1 LKELNLQFSILNFN
15 FQFSISDLQYWRLY
29 RILAMSTFVIR
40 PKDYEPSIVKLDRT
54 KLTIGRSSRN
64 DICISDPFA
73 SRLHAEIRRE
83 NEQVLLVDNGSANGT
98 FVNGHRVSGSL
109 RLSVGDVVRIGETE
123 IEYSSGEQDM
133 LSGATVFLTGLAGQ
147 SLPADTITS
156 PIPARSTT
164 DLISSIRSG
173 SISGEARASSAART
187 AMKPEKPGRD
197 LLSIVSQVGIALL
210 PRTSLEDTLKMT
222 IDLVFQAIPAERGF
236 LFLKENGELTCKI
249 ARGAS
254 EAALPTA
261 SQVQLSRSI
270 TNKVLT
276 EGASV
281 LTSDAMH
288 DPRFQSQHSVV
299 LSQIRS
305 VMAVPLASGE
315 ETFGMVYVDNPFDN
329 RFQEEDLKV
338 LTTIASVAS
347 IKIEN
352 DRLLDERL
360 EKRRMEE
367 ELKVASEIQMRLQP
381 FSPPKLD
388 GWDMTG
394 VSFPCREI
402 GGDYYDFI
410 HRKRDSHLIVAVGD
424 VSGKGTGAALLMSSL
439 HAAVRAQ
446 SQTRASI
453 SEVMGEINQY
463 IFENSPSNKF
473 LTLFYGELDPIS
485 GTLLYSNGGHNAPI
499 FVRRTGEVQR
509 LDKGG
514 LPIGMMQGVFYQE
527 GSMEFEPGD
536 VLVIYSDGITESIN
550 ERDEEFDEER
560 LIDVVKNN
568 LGRSASGIRDR
579 IDESLSRFVG
589 TTAPVDDMTLMII
602 KRTDAGLDE
611 SEVTIRS

>member
-1 LKELNLQFSILNFN
+1 
-15 FQFSISDLQYWRLY
+15 
-29 RILAMSTFVIR
+29 
-40 PKDYEPSIVKLDRT
+40 
-54 KLTIGRSSRN
+54 
-64 DICISDPFA
+64 
-73 SRLHAEIRRE
+73 
-83 NEQVLLVDNGSANGT
+83 
-98 FVNGHRVSGSL
+98 
-109 RLSVGDVVRIGETE
+109 VGDIVRIGETE

-133 LSGATVFLTGLAGQ
+133 LSGATVYLTGLAGQ

-173 SISGEARASSAART
+173 AISGEARSSSAARA
-187 AMKPEKPGRD
+187 AMKPEAPGRD

-236 LFLKENGELTCKI
+236 LFLKEGDDLSCKI

-270 TNKVLT
+270 TNKVLS

-315 ETFGMVYVDNPFDN
+315 EIFGMVYVDNPFNN

-352 DRLLDERL
+352 DRLLEERL

-381 FSPPKLD
+381 FSPPKLN
-388 GWDMTG
+388 GWEMTG

-473 LTLFYGELDPIS
+473 LTLFYGELDPET
-485 GTLLYSNGGHNAPI
+485 GTLRYSNGGHNSPI
-499 FVRRTGEVQR
+499 FVRHAGQVER

-514 LPIGMMQGVFYQE
+514 LPIGMMQGSAFQE
-527 GSMEFEPGD
+527 ESVVFEPGD

-550 ERDEEFDEER
+550 EREEEFEEER

-579 IDESLSRFVG
+579 IDEALSRFVG
-589 TTAPVDDMTLMII
+589 ATAPVDDMTLMII
-602 KRTDAGLDE
+602 KRTDVGFDDHDTTLRA
-611 SEVTIRS
+611 

>member
-1 LKELNLQFSILNFN
+1 
-15 FQFSISDLQYWRLY
+15 
-29 RILAMSTFVIR
+29 MSTFVIR
-40 PKDYEPSIVKLDRT
+40 PKDYEASIVKLDRM

-83 NEQVLLVDNGSANGT
+83 NEQVMLVDNGSANGT
-98 FVNGHRVSGSL
+98 FVNGQRVTGSL
-109 RLSVGDVVRIGETE
+109 RLNVGDIVRIGETE
-123 IEYSSGEQDM
+123 IEYSSGEADM
-133 LSGATVFLTGLAGQ
+133 LSGATVYLTGLAGQ

-173 SISGEARASSAART
+173 SISGEARASSGARA
-187 AMKPEKPGRD
+187 AMKPEARGRD

-249 ARGAS
+249 ARGVN
-254 EAALPTA
+254 EAALPSA

-270 TNKVLT
+270 TNKVLS
-276 EGASV
+276 EGSSV

-288 DPRFQSQHSVV
+288 DPRFQAQHSVV

-315 ETFGMVYVDNPFDN
+315 EIFGMVYVDNPFNN
-329 RFQEEDLKV
+329 RFTEEDLKV

-381 FSPPKLD
+381 FSPPKLE

-410 HRKRDSHLIVAVGD
+410 HRKRDTHLIVAVGD

-473 LTLFYGELDPIS
+473 LTLFYGDLDPET
-485 GTLLYSNGGHNAPI
+485 GTLMYSNGGHNAPM
-499 FVRRTGEVQR
+499 FVRRSGDVER

-514 LPIGMMQGVFYQE
+514 LPIGMMQGVAYQE
-527 GSMEFEPGD
+527 ASVAFDRGD

-550 ERDEEFDEER
+550 EREEEFDEER
-560 LIDVVKNN
+560 LIEVVKDN
-568 LGRSASGIRDR
+568 LGRSASGVRDR
-579 IDESLSRFVG
+579 IDEALSRFVG

-602 KRTDAGLDE
+602 KRTDSGFEQSD
-611 SEVTIRS
+611 VTLRA

>member
-1 LKELNLQFSILNFN
+1 
-15 FQFSISDLQYWRLY
+15 
-29 RILAMSTFVIR
+29 MSTFVIR
-40 PKDYEPSIVKLDRT
+40 PKDYEPSVVKLDRM

-83 NEQVLLVDNGSANGT
+83 NDQVMLVDNGSANGT
-98 FVNGHRVSGSL
+98 FVNGQRVTGAI
-109 RLSVGDVVRIGETE
+109 RLNVGDLVRIGETE
-123 IEYSSGEQDM
+123 IEYSAGEQDL
-133 LSGATVFLTGLAGQ
+133 LSGATVYLAGPAAQ

-156 PIPARSTT
+156 PIPSRSTS

-173 SISGEARASSAART
+173 AMSGEVRVSSGARAAMQPAA
-187 AMKPEKPGRD
+187 PGRD

-210 PRTSLEDTLKMT
+210 PRTTLEDTLKMT
-222 IDLVFQAIPAERGF
+222 IDIVFQAIPAERGF
-236 LFLKENGELTCKI
+236 LFLKEGDDLTCKI

-254 EAALPTA
+254 EAALPAA

-270 TNKVLT
+270 TNKVLS

-315 ETFGMVYVDNPFDN
+315 ETFGMIYVDNPFNN

-347 IKIEN
+347 IKIEHE
-352 DRLLDERL
+352 RLLDERL

-381 FSPPKLD
+381 FAPPKID

-410 HRKRDSHLIVAVGD
+410 YRKRDKRLLVAVGD

-446 SQTRASI
+446 SQARSTI
-453 SEVMGEINQY
+453 SEVMSEINQY
-463 IFENSPSNKF
+463 IFENSPPNKF
-473 LTLFYGELDPIS
+473 LTLFYGELDPDT
-485 GTLLYSNGGHNAPI
+485 GTLVYSNGGHNAPML
-499 FVRRTGEVQR
+499 VRHNGELER
-509 LDKGG
+509 LDQGG
-514 LPIGMMQGVFYQE
+514 LPIGMMQGVGYQE
-527 GSMEFEPGD
+527 ATVVFQPGD

-550 ERDEEFDEER
+550 EREEEFDEER
-560 LIDVVKNN
+560 LIEVVQNN

-579 IDESLSRFVG
+579 IDEALSRFVG

-602 KRTDAGLDE
+602 KRTDAGFDDADR
-611 SEVTIRS
+611 TIRN

>member
-1 LKELNLQFSILNFN
+1 
-15 FQFSISDLQYWRLY
+15 
-29 RILAMSTFVIR
+29 MSTFVIR
-40 PKDYEPSIVKLDRT
+40 PKDYEPSIVKLDRM

-83 NEQVLLVDNGSANGT
+83 NDQVLLVDNGSANGT
-98 FVNGHRVSGSL
+98 FVNGQRVTGSL

-173 SISGEARASSAART
+173 AISGEGRASSGARA
-187 AMKPEKPGRD
+187 AMKPEAPGRD

-236 LFLKENGELTCKI
+236 LFLKENGELSCKI

-270 TNKVLT
+270 TNKVLS
-276 EGASV
+276 EGASI

-315 ETFGMVYVDNPFDN
+315 EIFGMVYVDNPFNN

-352 DRLLDERL
+352 DRLLEERL

-381 FSPPKLD
+381 FSPPKLA
-388 GWDMTG
+388 GWEMTG

-410 HRKRDSHLIVAVGD
+410 QRKRDSHLIVAVGD

-473 LTLFYGELDPIS
+473 LTLFYGDIDPDT
-485 GTLLYSNGGHNAPI
+485 GTLQYSNGGHNAPI
-499 FVRRTGEVQR
+499 FVRSSGEVER

-514 LPIGMMQGVFYQE
+514 LPIGMMQVSVYQE
-527 GSMEFEPGD
+527 ESVVFESGD

-560 LIDVVKNN
+560 LIDVVRNN

-579 IDESLSRFVG
+579 IDEALSRFVG
-589 TTAPVDDMTLMII
+589 ATAPVDDMTLMII
-602 KRTDAGLDE
+602 KRTDAGFDDA
-611 SEVTIRS
+611 EVTIRN

>member
-1 LKELNLQFSILNFN
+1 M
-15 FQFSISDLQYWRLY
+15 
-29 RILAMSTFVIR
+29 ATFVIR
-40 PKDYEPSIVKLDRT
+40 PKDYEPSIVKLERM

-83 NEQVLLVDNGSANGT
+83 NDQVLLMDNGSANGT
-98 FVNGHRVSGSL
+98 FVNGRRVTGTVL
-109 RLSVGDVVRIGETE
+109 LNVGDMVRIGETE
-123 IEYSSGEQDM
+123 IEYTSGEQDL
-133 LSGATVFLTGLAGQ
+133 LSGATVYLAGPAGA

-156 PIPARSTT
+156 PIPSRSTN

-173 SISGEARASSAART
+173 AMSGESQSSSGARAARQAET
-187 AMKPEKPGRD
+187 PGRN

-210 PRTSLEDTLKMT
+210 PRTTLEDTLKMT

-236 LFLKENGELTCKI
+236 LFLKEGGDLSCKI

-254 EAALPTA
+254 ESALPSS

-270 TNKVLT
+270 TNKVIS

-288 DPRFQSQHSVV
+288 DPRFQAQQSVV

-315 ETFGMVYVDNPFDN
+315 ETFGMIYVDNPFHN
-329 RFQEEDLKV
+329 RFKEEDLKV

-352 DRLLDERL
+352 ERLLEERL

-381 FSPPKLD
+381 FAPPKID

-410 HRKRDSHLIVAVGD
+410 HRKRDNRVVLAVGD
-424 VSGKGTGAALLMSSL
+424 VSGKGTGAALLMSSV

-446 SQTRASI
+446 SQTRSTI
-453 SEVMGEINQY
+453 SEVMSEINEY
-463 IFENSPSNKF
+463 IFENSPPNKY
-473 LTLFYGELDPIS
+473 LTLFYGELDPQT
-485 GTLLYSNGGHNAPI
+485 GALAYSNGGHNAPML
-499 FVRRTGEVQR
+499 VRNTAEVER

-514 LPIGMMQGVFYQE
+514 LPIGMMQGVKYQQ
-527 GSMEFEPGD
+527 GSVEFNVGD
-536 VLVIYSDGITESIN
+536 VLVIYSDGITESVN
-550 ERDEEFDEER
+550 ERDEEFDEDR
-560 LIDVVKNN
+560 LIEVLKNSLN
-568 LGRSASGIRDR
+568 RSASGIRDR
-579 IDESLSRFVG
+579 IDEALSRFVG
-589 TTAPVDDMTLMII
+589 TAAPVDDMTLMII
-602 KRTDAGLDE
+602 KRTHAGLED
-611 SEVTIRS
+611 SDLTLRQ

>member
-1 LKELNLQFSILNFN
+1 
-15 FQFSISDLQYWRLY
+15 
-29 RILAMSTFVIR
+29 MSTFVIR
-40 PKDYEPSIVKLDRT
+40 PKDYEPSIVKLDRM

-83 NEQVLLVDNGSANGT
+83 NDLVMLVDNGSANGT
-98 FVNGHRVSGSL
+98 YVNGQRVTGSL
-109 RLSVGDVVRIGETE
+109 RLNVGDIVRIGETE
-123 IEYSSGEQDM
+123 IEYTSGEQDM
-133 LSGATVFLTGLAGQ
+133 LSGATVYLSGLAGQ

-173 SISGEARASSAART
+173 SISGDSRSSSAAR
-187 AMKPEKPGRD
+187 AALKPEAPGRD

-270 TNKVLT
+270 TNKVLS

-315 ETFGMVYVDNPFDN
+315 EIFGMVYVDNPFNN

-381 FSPPKLD
+381 FSPPKLK

-473 LTLFYGELDPIS
+473 LTLFYGELDPDT
-485 GTLLYSNGGHNAPI
+485 GTLTYSNGGHNAPI
-499 FVRRTGEVQR
+499 FVRRSGEVER

-514 LPIGMMQGVFYQE
+514 LPIGMMQGVVYQE
-527 GSMEFEPGD
+527 ASVGFDPGD

-550 ERDEEFDEER
+550 EREEEFDEER
-560 LIDVVKNN
+560 LIEVVKNN

-579 IDESLSRFVG
+579 IDEALSRFVG

-602 KRTDAGLDE
+602 KRTDDGFEE
-611 SEVTIRS
+611 SEATLRA

>member
-1 LKELNLQFSILNFN
+1 
-15 FQFSISDLQYWRLY
+15 
-29 RILAMSTFVIR
+29 MSTFLVR
-40 PKDYEPSIVKLDRT
+40 PKDYEPSTVKLDKM

-64 DICISDPFA
+64 DICIGDPFA
-73 SRLHAEIRRE
+73 SRLHAELRRE
-83 NEQVLLVDNGSANGT
+83 GDHVLLVDNGSANGT
-98 FVNGHRVSGSL
+98 YLNGQRVTGTVIL
-109 RLSVGDVVRIGETE
+109 EVGDLIRIGETE
-123 IEYSSGEQDM
+123 IEYQFGEQDM
-133 LSGATVFLTGLAGQ
+133 LSGATVYLSGPAAA

-156 PIPARSTT
+156 PIGTRSTN
-164 DLISSIRSG
+164 DLISSIQSGAIAKDLRVRSG
-173 SISGEARASSAART
+173 APATVKAEAPS
-187 AMKPEKPGRD
+187 RD

-210 PRTSLEDTLKMT
+210 PRTTLEDTLRMT

-236 LFLKENGELTCKI
+236 LFLKEGEDLTCKI
-249 ARGAS
+249 ARGAH
-254 EAALPTA
+254 EGALPTA
-261 SQVQLSRSI
+261 SQIQISRSI
-270 TNKVLT
+270 TNKVIN

-288 DPRFQSQHSVV
+288 DPRFQSQNSVV

-315 ETFGMVYVDNPFDN
+315 ETFGMIYVDNPFHS
-329 RFQEEDLKV
+329 RFKEEDLKV

-347 IKIEN
+347 IKIEHE
-352 DRLLDERL
+352 RLLDERL

-381 FSPPKLD
+381 VAPPKID
-388 GWDMTG
+388 GWEMTG

-410 HRKRDSHLIVAVGD
+410 KRKRDNRFVVAVGD

-446 SQTRASI
+446 SQTRATI

-463 IFENSPSNKF
+463 IYENSPSNKF
-473 LTLFYGELDPIS
+473 LTLFYGELDPETAIL
-485 GTLLYSNGGHNAPI
+485 TYSNGGHNTPI
-499 FVRRTGEVQR
+499 LARRSGEIVR

-514 LPIGMMQGVFYQE
+514 MPIGMMQGVGYE
-527 GSMEFEPGD
+527 EDAIKFEPGD

-550 ERDEEFDEER
+550 ERDEEFDDQR
-560 LIDVVKNN
+560 LIDVVRNN
-568 LGRSASGIRDR
+568 LNRSASGIRDR
-579 IDESLSRFVG
+579 IDEALSRFVG

-602 KRTDAGLDE
+602 KKTQ
-611 SEVTIRS
+611 

>member
-1 LKELNLQFSILNFN
+1 
-15 FQFSISDLQYWRLY
+15 
-29 RILAMSTFVIR
+29 M
-40 PKDYEPSIVKLDRT
+40 

-83 NEQVLLVDNGSANGT
+83 NDLVMLVDNGSANGT
-98 FVNGHRVSGSL
+98 YVNGQRVTGSL
-109 RLSVGDVVRIGETE
+109 RLNVGDIVRIGETE
-123 IEYSSGEQDM
+123 IEYTSGEQDM
-133 LSGATVFLTGLAGQ
+133 LSGATVYLSGLAGQ

-173 SISGEARASSAART
+173 SISGDSRSSSAAR
-187 AMKPEKPGRD
+187 AALKPEAPSRD

-236 LFLKENGELTCKI
+236 LFLKENGELSCKI

-270 TNKVLT
+270 TNKVLS

-315 ETFGMVYVDNPFDN
+315 EIFGMVYVDNPFNN

-381 FSPPKLD
+381 FAPPKLN

-473 LTLFYGELDPIS
+473 LTLLYGELDPDT
-485 GTLLYSNGGHNAPI
+485 GTLTYSNGGHNAPI
-499 FVRRTGEVQR
+499 FVRRSGEVER

-514 LPIGMMQGVFYQE
+514 LPIGMMQGVVYQE
-527 GSMEFEPGD
+527 ASVGFDPGD

-550 ERDEEFDEER
+550 EREEEFDEER
-560 LIDVVKNN
+560 LIEVVKNN

-579 IDESLSRFVG
+579 IDEALSRFVG

-602 KRTDAGLDE
+602 KRTDDGFVE
-611 SEVTIRS
+611 SESTLRG

>member
-1 LKELNLQFSILNFN
+1 
-15 FQFSISDLQYWRLY
+15 
-29 RILAMSTFVIR
+29 MSTFIIR
-40 PKDYEPSIVKLDRT
+40 PKDYEPSTIKMDRM

-64 DICISDPFA
+64 DICIGDPFA

-83 NEQVLLVDNGSANGT
+83 GDHILLVDNGSANGT
-98 FVNGHRVSGSL
+98 FLNGQRVTGAI
-109 RLSVGDVVRIGETE
+109 RLEVGDLIRIGETE
-123 IEYSSGEQDM
+123 IEYTPSEADM
-133 LSGATVFLTGLAGQ
+133 MSGATVYLSGPAAAM
-147 SLPADTITS
+147 LPADTITS
-156 PIPARSTT
+156 PIGTRSTN
-164 DLISSIRSG
+164 DLISSIQSG
-173 SISGEARASSAART
+173 AIEMRNPSGARPRLAQ
-187 AMKPEKPGRD
+187 EVVEGRD

-236 LFLKENGELTCKI
+236 LFLKEDDELTCKI
-249 ARGAS
+249 ARGAH
-254 EAALPTA
+254 EGALPTA

-270 TNKVLT
+270 TNKVIS

-288 DPRFQSQHSVV
+288 DPRFQSQNSIV

-315 ETFGMVYVDNPFDN
+315 ETFGMIYVDNPFHS
-329 RFQEEDLKV
+329 RFKEEDLKV

-347 IKIEN
+347 IKIEHE
-352 DRLLDERL
+352 RLLEERL

-381 FSPPKLD
+381 VSAPQIE

-410 HRKRDSHLIVAVGD
+410 RRKSDNRLIVAVGD

-446 SQTRASI
+446 SQTRRTI
-453 SEVMGEINQY
+453 SEVMCEINEY

-473 LTLFYGELDPIS
+473 LTLFYGELDPETGS
-485 GTLLYSNGGHNAPI
+485 LAYSNGGHNTPLLLRAS
-499 FVRRTGEVQR
+499 GEMTR
-509 LDKGG
+509 LDQGG
-514 LPIGMMQGVFYQE
+514 LPIGMMKGVAYQE
-527 GSMEFEPGD
+527 ASVAFQPGD
-536 VLVIYSDGITESIN
+536 GLIIYSDGITESIN
-550 ERDEEFDEER
+550 EGDEEFGEER
-560 LIDVVKNN
+560 LIEVVRKNLN
-568 LGRSASGIRDR
+568 RSASGIRDR
-579 IDESLSRFVG
+579 IDEALSRFVG

-602 KRTDAGLDE
+602 KRTA
-611 SEVTIRS
+611 

>member
-1 LKELNLQFSILNFN
+1 
-15 FQFSISDLQYWRLY
+15 
-29 RILAMSTFVIR
+29 MSTFVIR
-40 PKDYEPSIVKLDRT
+40 PKDYEPSTVKLDRL

-73 SRLHAEIRRE
+73 SRLHAEIKRE
-83 NEQVLLVDNGSANGT
+83 NDTVMLVDNGSANGT
-98 FVNGHRVSGSL
+98 FVNGKRVNGSL
-109 RLSVGDVVRIGETE
+109 QLHVGDQVRIGETE
-123 IEYSSGEQDM
+123 IEYASDQQDM
-133 LSGATVFLTGLAGQ
+133 LSGATVYLAGPAAQ

-156 PIPARSTT
+156 PIPSRSTN

-173 SISGEARASSAART
+173 SMSGESSRVSSGARPALQPAA
-187 AMKPEKPGRD
+187 PSRD

-210 PRTSLEDTLKMT
+210 PRTTLEDTLKMT
-222 IDLVFQAIPAERGF
+222 IDIVFQAIPAERGF
-236 LFLKENGELTCKI
+236 LFLKEGEDLNCKI
-249 ARGAS
+249 ARGVN
-254 EAALPTA
+254 EAALPAA

-270 TNKVLT
+270 TNKVLS

-281 LTSDAMH
+281 LTSDAMS

-315 ETFGMVYVDNPFDN
+315 EIFGMIYVDNPFNN

-352 DRLLDERL
+352 ERLLDERM

-381 FSPPKLD
+381 FAPPRLE

-410 HRKRDSHLIVAVGD
+410 QRKRDNRLVVAVGD

-446 SQTRASI
+446 SQARSTI

-463 IFENSPSNKF
+463 IFENSPPNKF
-473 LTLFYGELDPIS
+473 LTLFYAELDPET
-485 GTLLYSNGGHNAPI
+485 GTLAYSNGGHNPPMM
-499 FVRRTGEVQR
+499 VRQNGDVER
-509 LDKGG
+509 LDTGG
-514 LPIGMMQGVFYQE
+514 LPIGMMQGVSYEQAEVGFQ
-527 GSMEFEPGD
+527 PGD
-536 VLVIYSDGITESIN
+536 VLVIYSDGITESVN
-550 ERDEEFDEER
+550 EREEEFEEER
-560 LIDVVKNN
+560 LIEVVKNN
-568 LGRSASGIRDR
+568 AGRSASGIRDR
-579 IDESLSRFVG
+579 IDEALSRFVG

-602 KRTDAGLDE
+602 KRTDSGFEDAE
-611 SEVTIRS
+611 RTMRS

>member
-1 LKELNLQFSILNFN
+1 
-15 FQFSISDLQYWRLY
+15 
-29 RILAMSTFVIR
+29 MSTFVIR
-40 PKDYEPSIVKLDRT
+40 PKDYEASIVKLDRM

-83 NEQVLLVDNGSANGT
+83 NEQVMLVDNGSANGT
-98 FVNGHRVSGSL
+98 FVNGQRVTGSL
-109 RLSVGDVVRIGETE
+109 RLNVGDSGRIGETE
-123 IEYSSGEQDM
+123 IEYSSGEADM
-133 LSGATVFLTGLAGQ
+133 LSGATVYLTGLAGQ

-173 SISGEARASSAART
+173 SISGEARASSGARA
-187 AMKPEKPGRD
+187 AMKPEARGRD

-249 ARGAS
+249 ARGVN
-254 EAALPTA
+254 EAALPSA

-270 TNKVLT
+270 TNKVLS
-276 EGASV
+276 EGSSV

-288 DPRFQSQHSVV
+288 DPRFQAQHSVV

-315 ETFGMVYVDNPFDN
+315 EIFGMVYVDNPFNN
-329 RFQEEDLKV
+329 RFTEEDLKV

-381 FSPPKLD
+381 FSPPKLE

-410 HRKRDSHLIVAVGD
+410 HRKRDTHLIVAVGD

-473 LTLFYGELDPIS
+473 LTLFYGDLDPDT
-485 GTLLYSNGGHNAPI
+485 GTLTYSNGGHNAPM
-499 FVRRTGEVQR
+499 FVRRSGDVER

-514 LPIGMMQGVFYQE
+514 LPIGMMQGVAYQE
-527 GSMEFEPGD
+527 ASVAFDRGD

-550 ERDEEFDEER
+550 EREEEFDEER
-560 LIDVVKNN
+560 LIEVVKDN

-579 IDESLSRFVG
+579 IDEALSRFVG

-602 KRTDAGLDE
+602 KRTDSGFEQSD
-611 SEVTIRS
+611 VTLRA

>member
-1 LKELNLQFSILNFN
+1 
-15 FQFSISDLQYWRLY
+15 
-29 RILAMSTFVIR
+29 MSTFVIR
-40 PKDYEPSIVKLDRT
+40 PKDYEPSIVKLDRM

-83 NEQVLLVDNGSANGT
+83 NEQVMLVDNGSANGT
-98 FVNGHRVSGSL
+98 FVNGQRVTGSL
-109 RLSVGDVVRIGETE
+109 RLSVGDIVRIGETE
-123 IEYSSGEQDM
+123 IEYTSGEQDM
-133 LSGATVFLTGLAGQ
+133 LSGATVYLTGLAGQ

-173 SISGEARASSAART
+173 AMSGDSGTSSAARA

-236 LFLKENGELTCKI
+236 LFLKENGDLSCKI
-249 ARGAS
+249 ARGIN

-270 TNKVLT
+270 TNKVLS

-288 DPRFQSQHSVV
+288 DPRFQSQNSVV

-315 ETFGMVYVDNPFDN
+315 EIFGMVYVDNPFNN
-329 RFQEEDLKV
+329 RFTEEDLKV

-381 FSPPKLD
+381 FAPPKID

-410 HRKRDSHLIVAVGD
+410 HRKNDPCLTVAVGD

-453 SEVMGEINQY
+453 SEVMGEINGY

-473 LTLFYGELDPIS
+473 LTLFYGELDPDT
-485 GTLLYSNGGHNAPI
+485 GTLAYSNGGHNAPI
-499 FVRRTGEVQR
+499 FVRRGGEVER

-514 LPIGMMQGVFYQE
+514 LPIGMMQGVVYQE
-527 GSMEFEPGD
+527 ASVAFDRGD

-550 ERDEEFDEER
+550 EREEEFDEDR
-560 LIDVVKNN
+560 LIEVVKDN
-568 LGRSASGIRDR
+568 LGRSASGVRDR
-579 IDESLSRFVG
+579 IDEALSRFVG

-602 KRTDAGLDE
+602 KRTDAGLEE
-611 SEVTIRS
+611 SELTLRA

>member
-1 LKELNLQFSILNFN
+1 
-15 FQFSISDLQYWRLY
+15 
-29 RILAMSTFVIR
+29 MSTFVIR
-40 PKDYEPSIVKLDRT
+40 PKDYEASIVKLDRM

-83 NEQVLLVDNGSANGT
+83 NEQVMLVDNGSANGT
-98 FVNGHRVSGSL
+98 FVNGQRVTGSL
-109 RLSVGDVVRIGETE
+109 QLSVGDVVRIGETE
-123 IEYSSGEQDM
+123 IEYTSGDQDM
-133 LSGATVFLTGLAGQ
+133 LSGATVYLTGGAGGT
-147 SLPADTITS
+147 LPADTITS

-173 SISGEARASSAART
+173 SMSGESRVSSAART
-187 AMKPEKPGRD
+187 AMKPETPSRD

-236 LFLKENGELTCKI
+236 LFLKENGELSCKI

-254 EAALPTA
+254 QAALPTA

-315 ETFGMVYVDNPFDN
+315 EIFGMVYVDNPFNN

-453 SEVMGEINQY
+453 SEIMGEINQY

-473 LTLFYGELDPIS
+473 LTLFYGELDPDT
-485 GTLLYSNGGHNAPI
+485 GTLTYSNGGHNAPI
-499 FVRRTGEVQR
+499 FVRRSGKVER

-514 LPIGMMQGVFYQE
+514 LPIGMMQAGVYQE
-527 GSMEFEPGD
+527 ASVDFERGD

-550 ERDEEFDEER
+550 ERDEEFEEER
-560 LIDVVKNN
+560 LIEVVKNN

-579 IDESLSRFVG
+579 IDEALSRFVG
-589 TTAPVDDMTLMII
+589 NTAPVDDMTLMII
-602 KRTDAGLDE
+602 KRTDAGFDQADIA
-611 SEVTIRS
+611 TRG

>member
-1 LKELNLQFSILNFN
+1 
-15 FQFSISDLQYWRLY
+15 
-29 RILAMSTFVIR
+29 MSTFVIR
-40 PKDYEPSIVKLDRT
+40 PKDYEPSVVKLDRM

-83 NEQVLLVDNGSANGT
+83 SDQVLLVDNGSANGT
-98 FVNGHRVSGSL
+98 FVNGHRVSSTL
-109 RLSVGDVVRIGETE
+109 RLEPGDIVRIGETE

-133 LSGATVFLTGLAGQ
+133 LSGATVYLAGPVAET
-147 SLPADTITS
+147 LPADTITS
-156 PIPARSTT
+156 PIPSRSTS

-173 SISGEARASSAART
+173 AISAEARSASAARA
-187 AMKPEKPGRD
+187 AMKPESPGRD

-236 LFLKENGELTCKI
+236 LFLKEGGELSCKI

-254 EAALPTA
+254 EAALPSA

-288 DPRFQSQHSVV
+288 DPRFQAQHSVV

-315 ETFGMVYVDNPFDN
+315 EIFGMVYVDNPFNN
-329 RFQEEDLKV
+329 RFKEEDLKV

-381 FSPPKLD
+381 FAPPKLD

-446 SQTRASI
+446 SQTRSSI

-473 LTLFYGELDPIS
+473 LTLFYGQLDPVS
-485 GTLLYSNGGHNAPI
+485 GKLLYSNGGHNAPML
-499 FVRRTGEVQR
+499 VRASGEVER

-514 LPIGMMQGVFYQE
+514 LPIGMMQGVAYQE
-527 GSMEFEPGD
+527 ASIEFNPGD

-550 ERDEEFDEER
+550 EREEEFDEDR
-560 LIDVVKNN
+560 LIEVVKNN

-579 IDESLSRFVG
+579 IDEALSRFVG

-602 KRTDAGLDE
+602 KRTNAGV
-611 SEVTIRS
+611 EVK

>member
-1 LKELNLQFSILNFN
+1 
-15 FQFSISDLQYWRLY
+15 
-29 RILAMSTFVIR
+29 M
-40 PKDYEPSIVKLDRT
+40 

-83 NEQVLLVDNGSANGT
+83 NEQVMLVDNGSANGT
-98 FVNGHRVSGSL
+98 FVNSQRVTGSL
-109 RLSVGDVVRIGETE
+109 RLTVGDIVRIGETE
-123 IEYSSGEQDM
+123 IEYTSGEQDM
-133 LSGATVFLTGLAGQ
+133 LSGATVYLTGLAGQ

-187 AMKPEKPGRD
+187 AMKPEAPGRD

-236 LFLKENGELTCKI
+236 LFLKENGELSCKI

-270 TNKVLT
+270 TNKVLS

-288 DPRFQSQHSVV
+288 DPRFQAQHSVV

-315 ETFGMVYVDNPFDN
+315 EIFGMVYVDNPFNN

-381 FSPPKLD
+381 FSPPKLP

-446 SQTRASI
+446 TQTRASTC
-453 SEVMGEINQY
+453 EVMGEINQY

-473 LTLFYGELDPIS
+473 LTLFYGGLDPIT
-485 GTLLYSNGGHNAPI
+485 GTLTYSNGGHNAPI
-499 FVRRTGEVQR
+499 FVRRSGEVER

-514 LPIGMMQGVFYQE
+514 LPIGMMQGVAYQE
-527 GSMEFEPGD
+527 ASVEFHPGD

-550 ERDEEFDEER
+550 ERDEEFEEER
-560 LIDVVKNN
+560 LIEVVKNN
-568 LGRSASGIRDR
+568 MGRSASGIRDR
-579 IDESLSRFVG
+579 IDEALSRFVG

-602 KRTDAGLDE
+602 KRTDEGIDE
-611 SEVTIRS
+611 AEVTIRN

>member
-1 LKELNLQFSILNFN
+1 
-15 FQFSISDLQYWRLY
+15 
-29 RILAMSTFVIR
+29 
-40 PKDYEPSIVKLDRT
+40 
-54 KLTIGRSSRN
+54 
-64 DICISDPFA
+64 
-73 SRLHAEIRRE
+73 
-83 NEQVLLVDNGSANGT
+83 
-98 FVNGHRVSGSL
+98 
-109 RLSVGDVVRIGETE
+109 
-123 IEYSSGEQDM
+123 
-133 LSGATVFLTGLAGQ
+133 
-147 SLPADTITS
+147 
-156 PIPARSTT
+156 
-164 DLISSIRSG
+164 
-173 SISGEARASSAART
+173 
-187 AMKPEKPGRD
+187 
-197 LLSIVSQVGIALL
+197 
-210 PRTSLEDTLKMT
+210 
-222 IDLVFQAIPAERGF
+222 
-236 LFLKENGELTCKI
+236 
-249 ARGAS
+249 
-254 EAALPTA
+254 
-261 SQVQLSRSI
+261 
-270 TNKVLT
+270 
-276 EGASV
+276 
-281 LTSDAMH
+281 
-288 DPRFQSQHSVV
+288 
-299 LSQIRS
+299 
-305 VMAVPLASGE
+305 MAVPLASGE
-315 ETFGMVYVDNPFDN
+315 ETFGMVYVDNPFNN

-473 LTLFYGELDPIS
+473 LTLFYGELDPKS
-485 GTLLYSNGGHNAPI
+485 GTLRYSNGGHNAPI
-499 FVRRTGEVQR
+499 FVRRSGQVER

-514 LPIGMMQGVFYQE
+514 LPIGMMQGVIYQE
-527 GSMEFEPGD
+527 ASVGFEPGD

-550 ERDEEFDEER
+550 EREEEFDEDR
-560 LIDVVKNN
+560 LIDVVRNN

-579 IDESLSRFVG
+579 IDEALSRFVG

-602 KRTDAGLDE
+602 KCTDAGFDE
-611 SEVTIRS
+611 SDATLRA

>member
-1 LKELNLQFSILNFN
+1 
-15 FQFSISDLQYWRLY
+15 
-29 RILAMSTFVIR
+29 MSTFVIR
-40 PKDYEPSIVKLDRT
+40 PKDYEPSTVKLDRM

-73 SRLHAEIRRE
+73 SRLHAEIKRE
-83 NEQVLLVDNGSANGT
+83 NDQVMLVDNGSANGT
-98 FVNGHRVSGSL
+98 FVNGKRVNGSVQL
-109 RLSVGDVVRIGETE
+109 HVGDQVRIGETE
-123 IEYSSGEQDM
+123 IEYASDQQDM
-133 LSGATVFLTGLAGQ
+133 LSGATVYLAGPAAQ

-156 PIPARSTT
+156 PIPSRSTN

-173 SISGEARASSAART
+173 SMSGESSRVSSGARAALQ
-187 AMKPEKPGRD
+187 PEAPSRD

-210 PRTSLEDTLKMT
+210 PRTTLEDTLKMT
-222 IDLVFQAIPAERGF
+222 IDIVFQAIPAERGF
-236 LFLKENGELTCKI
+236 LFLKEGEDLNCKI
-249 ARGAS
+249 ARGVN
-254 EAALPTA
+254 EAALPAA

-270 TNKVLT
+270 TNKVLS

-281 LTSDAMH
+281 LTSDAMS

-315 ETFGMVYVDNPFDN
+315 ETFGMIYVDNPFNN

-352 DRLLDERL
+352 ERLLDERL

-381 FSPPKLD
+381 FAPPRLD

-410 HRKRDSHLIVAVGD
+410 HRKRDNRLVVAVGD

-446 SQTRASI
+446 SQARSTI
-453 SEVMGEINQY
+453 SEVMSEINQY
-463 IFENSPSNKF
+463 IFENSPPNKF
-473 LTLFYGELDPIS
+473 LTLFYGELDPET
-485 GTLLYSNGGHNAPI
+485 GTLAYSNGGHNPPML
-499 FVRRTGEVQR
+499 VRLSGEVER
-509 LDKGG
+509 LDTGG
-514 LPIGMMQGVFYQE
+514 LPIGMMQGVAYQE
-527 GSMEFEPGD
+527 ATVVFQPGD
-536 VLVIYSDGITESIN
+536 VLVIYSDGITESVN
-550 ERDEEFDEER
+550 EREEEFEEER
-560 LIDVVKNN
+560 LIEVVKNN
-568 LGRSASGIRDR
+568 TGRSASGIRDR
-579 IDESLSRFVG
+579 IDEALSRFVG

-602 KRTDAGLDE
+602 KRTDSGIEDAE
-611 SEVTIRS
+611 RTMRS

>member
-1 LKELNLQFSILNFN
+1 M
-15 FQFSISDLQYWRLY
+15 
-29 RILAMSTFVIR
+29 ATFVIR
-40 PKDYEPSIVKLDRT
+40 PKDYEPSVVKLDRM

-83 NEQVLLVDNGSANGT
+83 NEQVMLVDNGSANGT
-98 FVNGHRVSGSL
+98 YVNGQRVTGSL
-109 RLSVGDVVRIGETE
+109 RLNVGDIVRIGETE
-123 IEYSSGEQDM
+123 IEYTSGEQDM
-133 LSGATVFLTGLAGQ
+133 LSGATVYLTGLAGQ

-156 PIPARSTT
+156 PIPSRSTN

-173 SISGEARASSAART
+173 AISGESRARSAART
-187 AMKPEKPGRD
+187 AMKPQAPSRD

-249 ARGAS
+249 ARGVN

-270 TNKVLT
+270 TNKVLS

-288 DPRFQSQHSVV
+288 DPRFQAQHSVV

-315 ETFGMVYVDNPFDN
+315 EIFGMVYVDNPFNN

-381 FSPPKLD
+381 FSPPRLD

-453 SEVMGEINQY
+453 SEVMAEINEY

-473 LTLFYGELDPIS
+473 LTLFYGELDPKT
-485 GTLLYSNGGHNAPI
+485 GTLSYSNGGHNAPI
-499 FVRRTGEVQR
+499 FVRRAGEVER

-514 LPIGMMQGVFYQE
+514 LPIGMMQSVLYQE
-527 GSMEFEPGD
+527 ASVAFEPGD

-550 ERDEEFDEER
+550 EKEEEFEEER
-560 LIDVVKNN
+560 LIEVVKNN

-579 IDESLSRFVG
+579 IDEALSRFVG

-602 KRTDAGLDE
+602 KRTDAGFEE
-611 SEVTIRS
+611 SDVTMRS

>member
-1 LKELNLQFSILNFN
+1 
-15 FQFSISDLQYWRLY
+15 
-29 RILAMSTFVIR
+29 M
-40 PKDYEPSIVKLDRT
+40 

-64 DICISDPFA
+64 DICIGDPFA
-73 SRLHAEIRRE
+73 SRLHAELRRE
-83 NEQVLLVDNGSANGT
+83 GDHVLLVDNGSANGT
-98 FVNGHRVSGSL
+98 YLNGQRVTGAV
-109 RLSVGDVVRIGETE
+109 RLEVGDLIRIGETE
-123 IEYSSGEQDM
+123 IEYQFGDQDM
-133 LSGATVFLTGLAGQ
+133 LSGATVFLTGPAVAPL
-147 SLPADTITS
+147 SADTITS
-156 PIPARSTT
+156 PIGKRSTN
-164 DLISSIRSG
+164 DLISSIQSG
-173 SISGEARASSAART
+173 SISKQMRAQSGAQPSLKAESAA
-187 AMKPEKPGRD
+187 AGRD

-210 PRTSLEDTLKMT
+210 PRTTLEDTLKMT

-236 LFLKENGELTCKI
+236 LFLKEGDDLTCKI
-249 ARGAS
+249 ARGAH
-254 EAALPTA
+254 EGALPTA
-261 SQVQLSRSI
+261 SQVQISRSI
-270 TNKVLT
+270 TNKVIN

-288 DPRFQSQHSVV
+288 DPRFQSQNSVV

-315 ETFGMVYVDNPFDN
+315 ETFGMVYVDNPFHS
-329 RFQEEDLKV
+329 RFKEEDLKV

-347 IKIEN
+347 IKIEHE
-352 DRLLDERL
+352 RLLDERL

-381 FSPPKLD
+381 VAPPNID
-388 GWDMTG
+388 GWEMTG

-410 HRKRDSHLIVAVGD
+410 KRKRDNRFVVAVGD

-463 IFENSPSNKF
+463 IYENSPSNKF
-473 LTLFYGELDPIS
+473 LTLFYGELDPES
-485 GTLLYSNGGHNAPI
+485 SVLTYSNGGHNTPI
-499 FVRRTGEVQR
+499 LARRSGEVAL

-514 LPIGMMQGVFYQE
+514 LPIGMMQGTRYQE
-527 GSMEFEPGD
+527 DSITFEQGD

-550 ERDEEFDEER
+550 EHDEEFGEER
-560 LIDVVKNN
+560 LFDVVKHN
-568 LGRSASGIRDR
+568 LSRSASGIRDR
-579 IDESLSRFVG
+579 IDEALSRFVG

-602 KRTDAGLDE
+602 KRTL
-611 SEVTIRS
+611 